1 MKQFTSVHDVKH
13 PQSLVEQTLDIKT
26 NAHQSNLGQNKTLAL
41 IFFNPSLRT
50 RLSTQKAASNLGM
63 DVIVMNISEDGW
75 NIEFKDGSVMD
86 GSTQEHI
93 NDAVQVISSY
103 CDIMGVRTFANLDNR
118 QEDYQ
123 EQVLSKFVGHATVPV
138 ISLESSTLHPLQSLA
153 DLATIAESK
162 IQKPNVVLS
171 WAPHPKALPQ
181 AVANSFLQ
189 WIVKTDVEVTLAHPK
204 GYELCKK
211 FTDGIAI
218 TNNQQEAL
226 AGADFV
232 YTKSWSSYMN
242 YGQTPSVDD
251 DWMISRQKMELTNN
265 GKFMHCLPIRRNVIA
280 TDDVIDQS
288 LVFEQAKNR
297 EFAAQ
302 AVLQNLLEALQ

>member
-1 MKQFTSVHDVKH
+1 MKHFTSVHDVEY
-13 PQSLVEQTLDIKT
+13 PQSLVQQTLEVKA
-26 NAHQSNLGQNKTLAL
+26 NARRSEIGRNKTLAL

-50 RLSTQKAASNLGM
+50 RLSTQKAATNLGM
-63 DVIVMNISEDGW
+63 DVIVMNISKDGW
-75 NIEFKDGSVMD
+75 NIEFEDGSVMD

-93 NDAVQVISSY
+93 KDAVQVISGY
-103 CDIMGVRTFANLDNR
+103 CDIMGVRTFPNLKDL

-123 EQVLSKFVGHATVPV
+123 EKVLKKFVEHANVPV
-138 ISLESSTLHPLQSLA
+138 ISLESATLHPLQSLT

-181 AVANSFLQ
+181 AVPNSFLQ
-189 WIVKTDVEVTLAHPK
+189 WITKTDADVTLTHPK
-204 GYELCKK
+204 GYELCED
-211 FTDGIAI
+211 FTGGVAI
-218 TNNQQEAL
+218 TNDQQEAL

-232 YTKSWSSYMN
+232 YTKSWSSYSQ
-242 YGQTPSVDD
+242 YGQTPSVED
-251 DWMISRQKMELTNN
+251 DWTVSQQKMNLTNN
-265 GKFMHCLPIRRNVIA
+265 GQFMHCLPIRRNVVA
-280 TDDVIDQS
+280 TDEVIDQS

-302 AVLQNLLEALQ
+302 AVLQKLLEDF

>member
-1 MKQFTSVHDVKH
+1 MKHFTSVYDVEH
-13 PQSLVEQTLDIKT
+13 PQSLVKQTLEIKT
-26 NAHQSNLGQNKTLAL
+26 NSHRSEVGQNKTLAL

-50 RLSTQKAASNLGM
+50 RLSTQKAATNLDM

-75 NIEFKDGSVMD
+75 DIEFEDGSVMD

-93 NDAVQVISSY
+93 KDAVQVISGY
-103 CDIMGVRTFANLDNR
+103 CDIMGVRSFANLKDP

-123 EQVLSKFVGHATVPV
+123 EKVLKKFVEHANVPV
-138 ISLESSTLHPLQSLA
+138 ISLESAKLHPLQSLT

-181 AVANSFLQ
+181 AVPNSFLQ
-189 WIVKTDVEVTLAHPK
+189 WITKTDAEVTLTHPE
-204 GYELCKK
+204 GYELCEE
-211 FTDGIAI
+211 FTGGVSI

-226 AGADFV
+226 TGADFV
-232 YTKSWSSYMN
+232 YTKSWSSYSQ
-242 YGQTPSVDD
+242 YGKTPPVDS
-251 DWMISRQKMELTNN
+251 DWTISQQMMELTNN
-265 GKFMHCLPIRRNVIA
+265 GKFMHCLPIRRNVVA
-280 TDDVIDQS
+280 TDEVIDQS

-297 EFAAQ
+297 EFAAH
-302 AVLQNLLEALQ
+302 AVLQNLLEDL